1 MSETNF
7 PNSVVIKK
15 AKPVKCLKP
24 LVASHCKSVSR
35 QTVPGDLAATAGPS
49 DHVRR
54 SLLSRAGGPRVSG
67 PHQAWPSLTLSV
79 YPFRTA

>member
-49 DHVRR
+49 DHV
-54 SLLSRAGGPRVSG
+54 
-67 PHQAWPSLTLSV
+67 
-79 YPFRTA
+79 